1 MTDKKRLS
9 ELSISTV
16 NTNRQA
22 ETPFEYLTSNL
33 KRVAEKFATKLGK
46 KPEEVTFDDVSKF
59 IHETDE
65 ED

>member
-16 NTNRQA
+16 NTDRQK
-22 ETPFEYLTSNL
+22 ESPFDYITANL
-33 KRVAEKFATKLGK
+33 KRVAEKFAARLGK

-59 IHETDE
+59 IHQAE
-65 ED
+65 EDD